1 VVLSAE
7 AWTVHGTGPDG
18 PRSGAGAS
26 LPLRTCGR
34 SASGAWAVRDDAYG
48 LLLRSR
54 PRSRLS
60 GGTPSGR
67 RNVRVCLEIG
77 RPPKTPLVDLELKRG
92 EDLR

>member
-1 VVLSAE
+1 MFAE
-7 AWTVHGTGPDG
+7 ARTVHGTGSDG
-18 PRSGAGAS
+18 PRSGARAS

-34 SASGAWAVRDDAYG
+34 SASRAPTVRDDEDG

-67 RNVRVCLEIG
+67 RDPRVCLDIG
-77 RPPKTPLVDLELKRG
+77 RPPNTPLVDLELKRG